1 MTILKLFKQE
11 LFYRFTQF
19 LLGSFAVS
27 AVVASVIGTQAFIQ
41 AHDYKT
47 KALIVALQE
56 RSIQRMIKLRN
67 EARKFSKGLGFNT
80 ILLPNGQDL
89 AEFYGQGKSSVF
101 FTDAQV
107 KKLADAKLN
116 TLNHLRPVL
125 REKIYWQKYGAG
137 VIITGVRGEIYIK
150 SPKWQ
155 KPIKQAIAKG
165 TLQVG
170 AIIAKTVKLSAGDR
184 VQVKGKTF
192 IVDRI
197 MSPRGNEHDIGLFM
211 NLDDAREILNHP
223 GKTSGI
229 LALNCTCAA
238 TNVDLVQQELM
249 KIIPEIKVITF
260 TVKAQ
265 ARLQARSAIGKGTQ
279 KELDDIKNS
288 RAKLR
293 NQLAWFAKILLLA
306 ITVGTILLLFVMTLN
321 NARERVAEVALLR
334 TLGVSSNNII
344 LLFVCK
350 AIATGLIGGIVGS
363 AIGVVVA
370 KLTVGRTAMVMPNFI
385 GIVIIMAIGISVAAA
400 LIPALWAA
408 AQQPAGILNRE

>member
-1 MTILKLFKQE
+1 
-11 LFYRFTQF
+11 
-19 LLGSFAVS
+19 V
-27 AVVASVIGTQAFIQ
+27 
-41 AHDYKT
+41 
-47 KALIVALQE
+47 
-56 RSIQRMIKLRN
+56 
-67 EARKFSKGLGFNT
+67 
-80 ILLPNGQDL
+80 
-89 AEFYGQGKSSVF
+89 
-101 FTDAQV
+101 
-107 KKLADAKLN
+107 
-116 TLNHLRPVL
+116 
-125 REKIYWQKYGAG
+125 
-137 VIITGVRGEIYIK
+137 
-150 SPKWQ
+150 
-155 KPIKQAIAKG
+155 
-165 TLQVG
+165 
-170 AIIAKTVKLSAGDR
+170 
-184 VQVKGKTF
+184 
-192 IVDRI
+192 
-197 MSPRGNEHDIGLFM
+197 
-211 NLDDAREILNHP
+211 
-223 GKTSGI
+223 
-229 LALNCTCAA
+229 A

-249 KIIPEIKVITF
+249 KIIPEIKIITF

-306 ITVGTILLLFVMTLN
+306 ITVGTILLLFVMTFN